1 MTTYTERVQTY
12 HEKKSWVNVEYNSEY
27 SENLERMLYVH
38 VAGYGKP
45 SIVDTIT
52 SDYIKS
58 RRDLDVYFSF
68 EGESFRDLPE
78 RKGFMGTPQYR
89 LIKNYTYFTLKDEKM
104 EDLLCYYGEVMDA
117 RRQNLSWIKN
127 GGK

>member
-1 MTTYTERVQTY
+1 MPTYQQRLETY
-12 HEKKSWVNVEYNSEY
+12 HEKMARLTIEYNSEY
-27 SENLERMLYVH
+27 SENLERILYVH
-38 VAGYGKP
+38 VVGYGKP

-52 SDYIKS
+52 SDYINS
-58 RRDLDVYFSF
+58 RRDLELYYSF
-68 EGESFRDLPE
+68 EGESFRDLPK
-78 RKGFMGTPQYR
+78 RKGFIGTPSYK

-117 RRQNLSWIKN
+117 RRERLSWIKN

>member
-27 SENLERMLYVH
+27 SENLERILYVH

-58 RRDLDVYFSF
+58 RRDLEVYFSF
-68 EGESFRDLPE
+68 EGEAFRDLPE
-78 RKGFMGTPQYR
+78 RKGLMGTPQYR
-89 LIKNYTYFTLKDEKM
+89 LIKNYTYFTLRDEKM
-104 EDLLCYYGEVMDA
+104 EDYLSYLGEVMDA
-117 RRQNLSWIKN
+117 RRQNLSWI